1 MTQQVL
7 KGFGKLVWKA
17 TNGQIIWLV
26 VLSLITGLT
35 EGVSLFLLIPVTLSA
50 GTESVEE
57 LSQLPAIGNW
67 LATAKPPLSVLLS
80 LCGIMVIGQAL
91 LTRFKSI
98 FSVQVMQATVIFL
111 KNSLLS
117 SISGANWE
125 AINQRRRADLQSV
138 LSIDADRVMLSISSS
153 VALFN
158 SVVMLLVYMALA
170 TLVSWQMTLFAVVVG
185 GLLFGAMFPV
195 RRRAQLHGEEL
206 IALHQDQNQTVLEFL
221 NGIRL
226 SKLFNA
232 ETRHVK
238 NYEEHLKAIKKS
250 RLIYIRSTTLGT
262 MVFQICAALVAALF
276 VWLSI
281 EVANLGIAQV
291 IVLLVVFL
299 RLAPRFNSIQS
310 TLQQL
315 LTDFPAYKNYSDYL
329 KYFEENREP
338 DEGPGQKAPV
348 LASGIAFSHVSHAY
362 PEAENMS
369 LDGVSLELPAGEI
382 TALIGPS
389 GSGKSTIADLVMG
402 LTRPEIGDI
411 LVDDTPIVET
421 NRRAWR
427 SSVACVPQDAFLMN
441 DTVEQNLRIGSS
453 EASEEEMWAALDQAN
468 IGDLLRSLPD
478 GLQTMAGDR
487 GTRFS
492 GGERQRIALA
502 RALLRKPQ
510 FLVLDEATS
519 ALDWESQKIIA
530 NAIRNLKGK
539 LTILTIAHR
548 PSLINFADNVI
559 SLQGGVVTESGS
571 FAELRQDPDSAL
583 SKMLAGDQAE

>member
-1 MTQQVL
+1 MTQHDL
-7 KGFGKLVWKA
+7 NDFRKLVWKA
-17 TNGQIIWLV
+17 TNGRILWLAF
-26 VLSLITGLT
+26 LSVITGLT
-35 EGVSLFLLIPVTLSA
+35 EGISLFLLIPIAMSAGSESMEGLRQLPLIGEWLSA
-50 GTESVEE
+50 
-57 LSQLPAIGNW
+57 
-67 LATAKPPLSVLLS
+67 AKPALSVLLAVFAA
-80 LCGIMVIGQAL
+80 MVIGQAIV
-91 LTRFKSI
+91 TRSKSI
-98 FSVQVMQATVIFL
+98 YNVRIMQGALKHL
-111 KNSLLS
+111 KNSLLNA
-117 SISGANWE
+117 ISGANWE
-125 AINQRRRADLQSV
+125 AINQKRRGDLQSA
-138 LSIDADRVMLSISSS
+138 LHTDAERVMLIMSSS

-158 SVVMLLVYMALA
+158 SVVMLLIYLVLA
-170 TLVSWQMTLFAVVVG
+170 TFVSWQMTIFAALIG
-185 GLLFGAMFPV
+185 CLLFVALFPV
-195 RRRAQLHGEEL
+195 RRLAQRHGEEV
-206 IALHQDQNQTVLEFL
+206 ISLHQNQSQTILEFL

-226 SKLFNA
+226 AKLFNA
-232 ETRHVK
+232 EAQHVSDFGAHI
-238 NYEEHLKAIKKS
+238 NAMSTS
-250 RLIYIRSTTLGT
+250 RIEYVQLTTLGSLI
-262 MVFQICAALVAALF
+262 FQISAALVAAIF

-329 KYFEENREP
+329 KYFEENQEQ
-338 DEGPGQKAPV
+338 EQAPGQVAPPLKSAMV
-348 LASGIAFSHVSHAY
+348 FNHVMHAY
-362 PEAENMS
+362 PGSEGLS
-369 LDGVSLELPAGEI
+369 LKDISFEIPAGTI

-402 LTRPEIGDI
+402 LTRPETGDI
-411 LVDDTPIVET
+411 LVDDTAIIET

-441 DTVEQNLRIGSS
+441 DTVEQNLRIGSA
-453 EASEEEMWAALDQAN
+453 EASEDEIWAALDQAN
-468 IGDLLRSLPD
+468 IGELIRSLPD

-510 FLVLDEATS
+510 LLVLDEATS

-559 SLQGGVVTESGS
+559 SLQGGVVTEAGS